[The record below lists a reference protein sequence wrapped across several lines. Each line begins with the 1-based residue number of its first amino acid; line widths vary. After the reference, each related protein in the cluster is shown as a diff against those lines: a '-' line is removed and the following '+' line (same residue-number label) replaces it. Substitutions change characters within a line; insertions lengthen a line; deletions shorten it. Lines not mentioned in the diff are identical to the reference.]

1 MCGFGLSSLAFC
13 ALVSRKETV
22 KWIDDGDDDDEQV
35 QELALSA
42 GWRSL
47 LQLAILL
54 PVPRMQMSTAQ
65 ACGPFAATA
74 TERKTFSN
82 SWKETSPKAEA
93 LDCSQKR
100 RAGI

>member
-1 MCGFGLSSLAFC
+1 M
-13 ALVSRKETV
+13 
-22 KWIDDGDDDDEQV
+22 GDDDDEQV

-54 PVPRMQMSTAQ
+54 PVPRMQMSTAK

-74 TERKTFSN
+74 TVLSARLSLTPGRKSA
-82 SWKETSPKAEA
+82 PRREA